1 MFGVECIVK
10 NSAEQ
15 IEKRDVKCE
24 SNNSR
29 GGETYLALRAVSL
42 YMCCICTR
50 VNIVTKDSIHI

>member
-1 MFGVECIVK
+1 MK
-10 NSAEQ
+10 NGAEQ